1 MDYKAIYYKII
12 ENAKKE
18 TDNGHRQLG
27 YFEKHHILP
36 KSLGGSNDKNNL
48 VKLTAREHFICHWLL
63 VKMYN
68 KGTIERNKML
78 CALWRMNNNGAPDQK
93 EHYINSRAYETLR
106 IEFAKMISERAS
118 ICQQGKNNSQFGTKW
133 YTNRNTGES
142 KKFKEQP
149 VEDFWI
155 EGRNLFNGSEL
166 WSIITKHKCSLKN
179 IDISLEYY
187 TYCKKN
193 NIVDN
198 KRINYNTINPKIWEE
213 RKNIILNSNVNL
225 QKRGWIKLVS
235 EKTGLS
241 YLIIKKTL
249 LHFPEL
255 LNNVYL
261 KKHNNI
267 ENINRL
273 NFEEFKNYR
282 KAIAEKQAQKLWNE
296 YHKGNYKSLREF
308 DCGKTIE
315 ALTRQF
321 RKNIPIYNKLIK
333 RRCLF
338 PSNRDL
344 IGVYE

>member
-27 YFEKHHILP
+27 YFEKHHIQP
-36 KSLGGSNDKNNL
+36 KSLGGTNNKENL

-78 CALWRMNNNGAPDQK
+78 CALWKMQSISNTHKR
-93 EHYINSRAYETLR
+93 YINARAYEALR

-118 ICQQGKNNSQFGTKW
+118 IYQQGKNNSQFGTKW

-142 KKFKEQP
+142 KKFKEKP

-282 KAIAEKQAQKLWNE
+282 KTIAEKQAQKLWNE